1 MPAFPG
7 ASPGLAGQAAS
18 RPPGSRGE
26 GAEGA
31 AFVRPMP
38 HVEKKSLQSQNRK
51 REVIRA
57 TLNGEESFVEAL
69 TWEEIGELFA
79 E

>member
-1 MPAFPG
+1 
-7 ASPGLAGQAAS
+7 
-18 RPPGSRGE
+18 
-26 GAEGA
+26 
-31 AFVRPMP
+31 MP
-38 HVEKKSLQSQNRK
+38 HVEEKSLQLQNRK

-57 TLNGEESFVEAL
+57 TLGGEESFVEAL